1 MFTCKQFFEMLCPKG
16 SEIFYDNFASDV
28 FLSGLARDLDT
39 KTKGLDIGLD
49 VEIYSSPCCDKLI
62 RLFSF
67 KKIHSHVLGASCMID
82 SSDEM
87 KGLHQLN
94 IMSIHINC
102 SEI

>member
-1 MFTCKQFFEMLCPKG
+1 MLCPKG
-16 SEIFYDNFASDV
+16 LEIFYENFTSDV
-28 FLSGLARDLDT
+28 FLSGLVGDLD
-39 KTKGLDIGLD
+39 TKGLDIGPD
-49 VEIYSSPCCDKLI
+49 VEIYRSPCCDKLI

-82 SSDEM
+82 SSDEI

-102 SEI
+102 SGI